1 MLLAELEARQFPLVQ
16 SCVFPRL
23 VSTLE
28 DVRKVS
34 AEAEQKLNAHI
45 GSCRFCSLFL
55 SHLFTLN
62 LPLLLEMS
70 KRTQWGKENF
80 IWWARLYFFFPLV
93 LQFYIGKWIWNI
105 YVFILEYSERNLS
118 NCLDYQPIEV
128 KSADLSKPW
137 FRLPAGLI
145 LVCCC
150 TDYYY
155 APLCVCWL
163 YKLMYNGDRISVFL
177 CFKASLTISLLA
189 GCCWIWVSYSL
200 GPPGG
205 IFDIETKWQKIYLS

>member
-1 MLLAELEARQFPLVQ
+1 MMSSSLLFFSIGAAILY
-16 SCVFPRL
+16 
-23 VSTLE
+23 
-28 DVRKVS
+28 RKMNM
-34 AEAEQKLNAHI
+34 KYL
-45 GSCRFCSLFL
+45 C
-55 SHLFTLN
+55 
-62 LPLLLEMS
+62 
-70 KRTQWGKENF
+70 
-80 IWWARLYFFFPLV
+80 
-93 LQFYIGKWIWNI
+93 FYSG
-105 YVFILEYSERNLS
+105 ILRKNLS